1 MSNFKML
8 TTCLCR
14 HSAQPSSPYHF
25 WCPYENKQANVSIQ
39 GHNCTYFLVWPQT
52 TCAIGSITLAP
63 APDQGTYRQDFQWGE
78 STWNLSYYFTSF
90 PYPEQ
95 NVSTGMLMH
104 FHGNHLITGGWSH
117 KYCSR
122 ILVLIFLGRIDQR
135 ICICICIYL
144 FPITSYSGINTFMH
158 NKLTHPFDDFPSVVF
173 TELIF
178 FKYIFIIFFCHCQ
191 QLLDLPLHLYLSNFM
206 SLFSLKKRTNNKQTV
221 KQTSKKKK
229 VQKHKNKKKRK

>member
-8 TTCLCR
+8 TTCLSR

-39 GHNCTYFLVWPQT
+39 GHKCTYFLVWPQT

-78 STWNLSYYFTSF
+78 ITRNLSYYFTSF
-90 PYPEQ
+90 PYSEQ

-104 FHGNHLITGGWSH
+104 FHGNHLITRDWSH

-122 ILVLIFLGRIDQR
+122 ILVLIFLGRIGQR

-158 NKLTHPFDDFPSVVF
+158 NKLTHSFDDFSSVVF
-173 TELIF
+173 IELNF
-178 FKYIFIIFFCHCQ
+178 LKYIFIIFFCHCQ
-191 QLLDLPLHLYLSNFM
+191 HLLDLPLHLYLSNFM
-206 SLFSLKKRTNNKQTV
+206 SLFSLKKEQTNSQT
-221 KQTSKKKK
+221 
-229 VQKHKNKKKRK
+229 N

>member
-8 TTCLCR
+8 TTCLSR

-78 STWNLSYYFTSF
+78 ITRNLSYYFTSF
-90 PYPEQ
+90 PYSEQ

-104 FHGNHLITGGWSH
+104 FHGNHLITRDWSH

-122 ILVLIFLGRIDQR
+122 ILVLIFLGRIGQR

-158 NKLTHPFDDFPSVVF
+158 NKLTHSFDDFPSVVF
-173 TELIF
+173 IELNF
-178 FKYIFIIFFCHCQ
+178 LKYIFSYSSATANTSWSS
-191 QLLDLPLHLYLSNFM
+191 LHLYLSNFM
-206 SLFSLKKRTNNKQTV
+206 SLFSLKKEQT
-221 KQTSKKKK
+221 
-229 VQKHKNKKKRK
+229 NKKSSKLAKKRSKTTKIKK